1 MEIVG
6 VQIPPPAPPSFEF
19 GKHRPAFMQV
29 TETNAEGLKREFR
42 VVVPAGELEE
52 KVTSRLGDIGR
63 TIQLRGFR
71 PGKVPMQIL
80 RQRFGN
86 SVRGEV
92 LESTLQDTSADA
104 IRERN
109 LRPALPPKVDIVSF
123 SEGTDLE
130 YKMSLEVLPD
140 IPEPSFANLDI
151 ERLVVEVPDEDVDRA
166 VERIAEQQ
174 RKTEVAERP
183 AESGDIIV
191 VDIEGRSGEQE
202 IPGASGKDRQIVLG
216 SAGFIP
222 GFEEQLIGASA
233 GEHRTVRVTFPE
245 DYGVP
250 DFAGKEAVFE
260 VDVKEVRQRL
270 PLVIDD
276 ELGKA
281 VGLENLA
288 ELRQEVRQQMQRD
301 YEGASRLRLKRSLL
315 DKLAQNYDFA
325 VPPGMVELE
334 FESIW
339 RQYEDE
345 KARAAQPEAAS
356 SEAASDAGEGSRGQ
370 RASAGSP
377 ETATGEADNE
387 AGLSSPA
394 PEPESEVG
402 ADAAPS
408 SEEQADKTE
417 DEETLKADYR
427 RIAERRV
434 RLGLLLAEVGRS
446 NNITVTQDELNQA
459 ITREARRHPGYERQ
473 VLDFYRQN
481 PEAAANLRAPI
492 FEDKVVDFIV
502 ELAKVEERKISPQLL
517 SLPDPDA
524 NGDASGPDAS
534 GRDTGGRDTGG
545 RDTGGR
551 DTSGPDASE
560 PAPE

>member
-1 MEIVG
+1 
-6 VQIPPPAPPSFEF
+6 
-19 GKHRPAFMQV
+19 MQV
-29 TETNAEGLKREFR
+29 TETSVEGLKREFR

-52 KVTSRLGDIGR
+52 KVTSRLGEIGR

-104 IRERN
+104 IREHN

-123 SEGTDLE
+123 SEGADLE

-140 IPEPSFANLDI
+140 IPEPSFADLEI

-166 VERIAEQQ
+166 IERIAEQQ

-216 SAGFIP
+216 SGGFIA

-245 DYGVP
+245 DYGAP
-250 DFAGKEAVFE
+250 DFAGKDAVFE

-281 VGLENLA
+281 VGLESLA

-339 RQYEDE
+339 RQYQAE
-345 KARAAQPEAAS
+345 KAREAQPEAAG
-356 SEAASDAGEGSRGQ
+356 SEAPPEASEGPPGET
-370 RASAGSP
+370 AAAESP
-377 ETATGEADNE
+377 ETAAGEAG
-387 AGLSSPA
+387 ASA
-394 PEPESEVG
+394 PVPQPDREVG
-402 ADAAPS
+402 AGAAQD
-408 SEEQADKTE
+408 SERQPGATEAGATEPGSTE
-417 DEETLKADYR
+417 DEEALKADYR

-481 PEAAANLRAPI
+481 PEAVGNLRAPI

-502 ELAKVEERKISPQLL
+502 ELANVEERKISPQDLL

-524 NGDASGPDAS
+524 NGLDAGGSG
-534 GRDTGGRDTGG
+534 
-545 RDTGGR
+545 
-551 DTSGPDASE
+551 ASE
-560 PAPE
+560 AAPE

>member
-1 MEIVG
+1 
-6 VQIPPPAPPSFEF
+6 
-19 GKHRPAFMQV
+19 MQV
-29 TETNAEGLKREFR
+29 TETSAEGLKREFR

-52 KVTSRLGDIGR
+52 KVTDRLGEIGR

-80 RQRFGN
+80 RQRFGT
-86 SVRGEV
+86 SVLGEV
-92 LESTLQDTSADA
+92 LENTLQGTSAEA
-104 IRERN
+104 IREHN

-140 IPEPSFANLDI
+140 IPEPSFADLDI

-166 VERIAEQQ
+166 IERIAEQQ
-174 RKTEVAERP
+174 RKTEIAERP

-191 VDIEGRSGEQE
+191 VDVEGRSGEQE
-202 IPGASGKDRQIVLG
+202 IPGASGKDRRIALG
-216 SAGFIP
+216 SGGFIP
-222 GFEEQLIGASA
+222 GFEEQLIGAGA

-260 VDVKEVRQRL
+260 VEVKEVRQRL
-270 PLVIDD
+270 PVVIDD

-281 VGLENLA
+281 VGLESLA
-288 ELRQEVRQQMQRD
+288 ELREEVRQQMQRD
-301 YEGASRLRLKRSLL
+301 YEAASRLRLKRSLL
-315 DKLAQNYDFA
+315 DKLAQSYDFA

-334 FESIW
+334 FDNIW
-339 RQYEDE
+339 RQHEAE
-345 KARAAQPEAAS
+345 KERAAQSESPAAEAAS
-356 SEAASDAGEGSRGQ
+356 AISEE
-370 RASAGSP
+370 SP
-377 ETATGEADNE
+377 ETAAEGSAAEAAAPDAGADSGAGAAQGSDQEAD
-387 AGLSSPA
+387 A
-394 PEPESEVG
+394 
-402 ADAAPS
+402 
-408 SEEQADKTE
+408 KE
-417 DEETLKADYR
+417 DEDALKTDYR

-481 PEAAANLRAPI
+481 PEAVGNLRAPI

-502 ELAKVEERKISPQLL
+502 ELAKVEERKISPQDLL
-517 SLPDPDA
+517 TLPDPDA
-524 NGDASGPDAS
+524 VGPDTSEGAS
-534 GRDTGGRDTGG
+534 N
-545 RDTGGR
+545 
-551 DTSGPDASE
+551 
-560 PAPE
+560 

>member
-6 VQIPPPAPPSFEF
+6 VQIPPPAPPSFELF

-104 IRERN
+104 IREHN

-140 IPEPSFANLDI
+140 IPEPSFADLGI

-174 RKTEVAERP
+174 RKTEVAERS
-183 AESGDIIV
+183 AETGDIIV

-260 VDVKEVRQRL
+260 VDVKEVRRRL

-281 VGLENLA
+281 VGLESLA

-325 VPPGMVELE
+325 VPPGMVEFE
-334 FESIW
+334 FENIW
-339 RQYEDE
+339 RQYEAE
-345 KARAAQPEAAS
+345 KARTAQPEAAS
-356 SEAASDAGEGSRGQ
+356 PEEASPEAASPKAASPVAASHGSQEFRGEA
-370 RASAGSP
+370 ASAASP
-377 ETATGEADNE
+377 ETATGEAVDE
-387 AGLSSPA
+387 AGLPGPA
-394 PEPESEVG
+394 PELQSEVG
-402 ADAAPS
+402 GGAALGGEQRADA
-408 SEEQADKTE
+408 
-417 DEETLKADYR
+417 
-427 RIAERRV
+427 
-434 RLGLLLAEVGRS
+434 
-446 NNITVTQDELNQA
+446 
-459 ITREARRHPGYERQ
+459 
-473 VLDFYRQN
+473 
-481 PEAAANLRAPI
+481 
-492 FEDKVVDFIV
+492 
-502 ELAKVEERKISPQLL
+502 
-517 SLPDPDA
+517 
-524 NGDASGPDAS
+524 
-534 GRDTGGRDTGG
+534 
-545 RDTGGR
+545 
-551 DTSGPDASE
+551 
-560 PAPE
+560 

>member
-1 MEIVG
+1 
-6 VQIPPPAPPSFEF
+6 
-19 GKHRPAFMQV
+19 MQV

-52 KVTSRLGDIGR
+52 KVTSRLGEIGR

-80 RQRFGN
+80 RQRFGS

-104 IRERN
+104 IREHN

-140 IPEPSFANLDI
+140 IPEPSFGDLDI

-222 GFEEQLIGASA
+222 GFEEQLIGAGT

-250 DFAGKEAVFE
+250 EFAGKDAVFE

-281 VGLENLA
+281 VGLESLA

-325 VPPGMVELE
+325 VPPGMVDLE

-339 RQYEDE
+339 RQYEAE
-345 KARAAQPEAAS
+345 KARAEQPEAAS
-356 SEAASDAGEGSRGQ
+356 SEAASSEA
-370 RASAGSP
+370 ASAESP
-377 ETATGEADNE
+377 ETATGEAVDE
-387 AGLSSPA
+387 AGL
-394 PEPESEVG
+394 PEPASEVG

-408 SEEQADKTE
+408 SEEQADKTQ

-481 PEAAANLRAPI
+481 PEAVGHLRAPI

-502 ELAKVEERKISPQLL
+502 ELAKVEERKISPQDLL

-524 NGDASGPDAS
+524 NGPDASGPES
-534 GRDTGGRDTGG
+534 SEG
-545 RDTGGR
+545 
-551 DTSGPDASE
+551 ASE
-560 PAPE
+560 